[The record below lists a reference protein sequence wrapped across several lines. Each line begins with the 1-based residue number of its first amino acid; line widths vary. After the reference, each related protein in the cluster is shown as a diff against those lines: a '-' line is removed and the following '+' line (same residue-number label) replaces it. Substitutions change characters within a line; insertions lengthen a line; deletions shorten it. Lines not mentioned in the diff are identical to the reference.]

1 MVRGFS
7 HPVDPYQRRP
17 CPERAIVA
25 NGTDAEKGATQMSE
39 LSHGTWV
46 LVADGKK
53 ALFLENVTDAQ
64 APNLVIRRVEE
75 QDLPPNREQQSDRP
89 GRMTDPGQGQRSGLS
104 GADWHELDEAR
115 FASDMADVL
124 YRMAHRGTFKRLILV
139 APPKTLGGLRDHLHK
154 EVARC
159 VVAEIGKDLT
169 NHPGDRLEKVLL
181 AELAAH

>member
-1 MVRGFS
+1 MG
-7 HPVDPYQRRP
+7 
-17 CPERAIVA
+17 
-25 NGTDAEKGATQMSE
+25 K

-89 GRMTDPGQGQRSGLS
+89 GRMSDPGPGQRSGLS
-104 GADWHELDEAR
+104 SADWHELDEAR
-115 FASDMADVL
+115 FASDMAEVL

-154 EVARC
+154 EVAQC
-159 VVAEIGKDLT
+159 IVAEIGKDLT
-169 NHPGDRLEKVLL
+169 NHPGDKLEKVLL
-181 AELAAH
+181 AELTTH